1 MVQPLY
7 LLVVR
12 VQLELVILL
21 AVDQVVL
28 QDLIQNQVHITQ
40 VGMEVVDMVRTKE
53 RLFLKIVDCMV
64 LDQVVVDLGMML
76 VLPVV
81 LVLLQL
87 NIKLVRQV
95 YQHKQQAVSYHMI
108 KLLRDIFIHLHI
120 QGYLLI
126 QVL

>member
-21 AVDQVVL
+21 VVDQVVL
-28 QDLIQNQVHITQ
+28 QDLLQNQVHITQ

-64 LDQVVVDLGMML
+64 LEQVVVHLGMML
-76 VLPVV
+76 VLLGV
-81 LVLLQL
+81 L
-87 NIKLVRQV
+87 
-95 YQHKQQAVSYHMI
+95 A
-108 KLLRDIFIHLHI
+108 
-120 QGYLLI
+120 
-126 QVL
+126 